1 MTFPRTVLA
10 SWPLRRWA
18 AFAVLLPVLALL
30 LVAAARPVAGP
41 GPTPVA
47 WAMVAAAAVA
57 GAATL
62 ASYVPVRGLRP
73 DLGCTPC
80 AAVSALTVVAGL
92 VAVQGAGA
100 DPTGPAL
107 AFAATLFGL
116 GQRLKEPAVCSTPA
130 SPASRAEAT
139 GADETG
145 GQKRPVAGRAN
156 ADF

>member
-1 MTFPRTVLA
+1 MTSPRTVLA
-10 SWPLRRWA
+10 SWPRRRWA
-18 AFAVLLPVLALL
+18 AFVALLPVLALL

-47 WAMVAAAAVA
+47 WAMIAAAAVA

-62 ASYVPVRGLRP
+62 ASYVPARGLRP

-107 AFAATLFGL
+107 ALAATLFGL
-116 GQRLKEPAVCSTPA
+116 VQRLKEPAVCPVPGSTA
-130 SPASRAEAT
+130 ADAT
-139 GADETG
+139 GGRE
-145 GQKRPVAGRAN
+145 RPVAGRAN
-156 ADF
+156 VDL